1 MPKHSIKNMK
11 AHKQFDFMAFPQMDS
26 LFNTFWQSMLH
37 SVGGR
42 KDISISA
49 NWGVGFHEEKTQN
62 PSKQKR
68 APGHN
73 ARRML

>member
-1 MPKHSIKNMK
+1 MK
-11 AHKQFDFMAFPQMDS
+11 ACKQFDFMALTQMDS
-26 LFNTFWQSMLH
+26 LFNAFWQAVLR

-42 KDISISA
+42 KDIYISA

-62 PSKQKR
+62 TSKQKR

-73 ARRML
+73 ARRTL